1 MEIGDWPRAKT
12 VFERILTGPVPFPKA
27 SYFLGVIAFQQHDM
41 YEARVHFSQLITS
54 SSREDFERELDNPI
68 DMAHHYLKLL
78 DKREYKRS
86 HFQLV
91 ST

>member
-1 MEIGDWPRAKT
+1 
-12 VFERILTGPVPFPKA
+12 
-27 SYFLGVIAFQQHDM
+27 M
-41 YEARVHFSQLITS
+41 YDARVYFSRLVGS
-54 SSREDFERELDNPI
+54 STREDFERELDNPI

-86 HFQLV
+86 HFQLI